1 MSSGM
6 EPEVRDFLRRVG
18 FSISVGFLYLVINCT
33 MGIWGGWL
41 FFYDKPTLG
50 NYIFYAWL
58 LFSTV
63 VLIRL
68 MIKWWKK
75 KFPHG

>member
-1 MSSGM
+1 MSSHM
-6 EPEVRDFLRRVG
+6 EPDARDLLQRVG
-18 FSISVGFLYLVINCT
+18 WSIAAGFLYMMINST
-33 MGIWGGWL
+33 IGIWGGWM
-41 FFYDKPTLG
+41 FFYDRPTLG

-68 MIKWWKK
+68 LVKLWKK
-75 KFPHG
+75 KLPHG

>member
-1 MSSGM
+1 MPSGM
-6 EPEVRDFLRRVG
+6 EPDVKDFLQRVVW
-18 FSISVGFLYLVINCT
+18 SISAGMLYLIINTT

-41 FFYDKPTLG
+41 FFYETPTLG

-58 LFSTV
+58 LFSTI

-68 MIKWWKK
+68 LIRWWKK